1 MDYGTRFKERREY
14 KELTQKQVAA
24 KIGSTQQQIYKYEN
38 NLQEM
43 TGSRIRELC
52 ILYNV
57 SADYILGL
65 QKGLDWPRIEI

>member
-1 MDYGTRFKERREY
+1 MDYGARFKERREY
-14 KELTQKQVAA
+14 KELTQKQVAD

-43 TGSRIRELC
+43 TGSRIKELC

-65 QKGLDWPRIEI
+65 PKGLEWPRIEV